1 MWCGLFFYYHYFY
14 SVQIPFN
21 GQSRRRR
28 RRRLKHYNI
37 ILYYT
42 LRRLDMLLFV
52 YILYTYCYYRH
63 CVLWDGIVLNVTRV
77 SLCNDIVHVAI
88 LLQLIYCTDDA
99 GATSCPVVIV
109 YPKTFRNFRVN
120 IYIKCTFIYIVRR
133 GFRFKP
139 YTIRY

>member
-1 MWCGLFFYYHYFY
+1 MSEDGGYRIYIYIYKYTFGCSVGYFFYYYYFY

-21 GQSRRRR
+21 GQSRR

-77 SLCNDIVHVAI
+77 SLRSDILCVPRYIITANI
-88 LLQLIYCTDDA
+88 LRRRRQRD
-99 GATSCPVVIV
+99 VVSSS
-109 YPKTFRNFRVN
+109 YRLP
-120 IYIKCTFIYIVRR
+120 
-133 GFRFKP
+133 
-139 YTIRY
+139 